1 MVSKSLTMGKSEHV
15 SKQKTIQMQLCDI
28 ISTSI
33 TMEGKEWQKRV
44 TTTPFH
50 FWHSTVLQQV
60 EYYMSM
66 TKCMTVLSSAKDEFL
81 ISTNFSQDPL
91 STSSFSF
98 SVSFENLLCDSKDT
112 FKLTSQA
119 KNEFWYFF
127 FATSSSST
135 FVKCYAEWNHAYHIS
150 IGMNILFYYLD
161 EIKIDEVQT
170 LSRRSNCKRWR
181 NLSSATATGSFEDA
195 RDLQNVKC
203 AKLMCFGLARILIQ
217 LCELIRNLR
226 LLSHVELIS
235 LSENRASR
243 EPSYIY

>member
-1 MVSKSLTMGKSEHV
+1 
-15 SKQKTIQMQLCDI
+15 MQLCDI
-28 ISTSI
+28 ISRST
-33 TMEGKEWQKRV
+33 EGRSKRQQKRV
-44 TTTPFH
+44 KAFH
-50 FWHSTVLQQV
+50 FWHSAAVHTCPWQNAWL
-60 EYYMSM
+60 
-66 TKCMTVLSSAKDEFL
+66 CSAKDEFL

-98 SVSFENLLCDSKDT
+98 SVSSFENLLCDSKDT

-150 IGMNILFYYLD
+150 IGMNILFYCN

-170 LSRRSNCKRWR
+170 LSRRSNCKWWR
-181 NLSSATATGSFEDA
+181 NLSSSTATGNFEDA

>member
-1 MVSKSLTMGKSEHV
+1 
-15 SKQKTIQMQLCDI
+15 
-28 ISTSI
+28 
-33 TMEGKEWQKRV
+33 
-44 TTTPFH
+44 
-50 FWHSTVLQQV
+50 
-60 EYYMSM
+60 MSM

-91 STSSFSF
+91 STSSF

-150 IGMNILFYYLD
+150 IGMNILFYLD

-203 AKLMCFGLARILIQ
+203 AAKLMCFGLARILI
-217 LCELIRNLR
+217 
-226 LLSHVELIS
+226 LSDTAVWT
-235 LSENRASR
+235 N
-243 EPSYIY
+243 

>member
-1 MVSKSLTMGKSEHV
+1 
-15 SKQKTIQMQLCDI
+15 
-28 ISTSI
+28 
-33 TMEGKEWQKRV
+33 
-44 TTTPFH
+44 
-50 FWHSTVLQQV
+50 
-60 EYYMSM
+60 MSM

-98 SVSFENLLCDSKDT
+98 SFKICFVTQRTLSNSQVKQKMNSDT
-112 FKLTSQA
+112 
-119 KNEFWYFF
+119 FF

-150 IGMNILFYYLD
+150 IGMNILFYLD

-203 AKLMCFGLARILIQ
+203 AAKLMCFGLARILI
-217 LCELIRNLR
+217 
-226 LLSHVELIS
+226 LSDTAVWT
-235 LSENRASR
+235 N
-243 EPSYIY
+243 

>member
-1 MVSKSLTMGKSEHV
+1 
-15 SKQKTIQMQLCDI
+15 
-28 ISTSI
+28 
-33 TMEGKEWQKRV
+33 
-44 TTTPFH
+44 
-50 FWHSTVLQQV
+50 
-60 EYYMSM
+60 MSM

-98 SVSFENLLCDSKDT
+98 SVSASFENLLCDSKDT
-112 FKLTSQA
+112 FKLKVKQKMNSDT
-119 KNEFWYFF
+119 FF

-150 IGMNILFYYLD
+150 IGMNILFYLD

-170 LSRRSNCKRWR
+170 LSRRSNCKRLR

-203 AKLMCFGLARILIQ
+203 AAKLMCFGLARILI
-217 LCELIRNLR
+217 
-226 LLSHVELIS
+226 LSDTAVWT
-235 LSENRASR
+235 N
-243 EPSYIY
+243 